1 MAPVPRGRARTL
13 APAEQTDFQPSWP
26 PGLTAQRPLSTLRK
40 PHPEKNNTYF
50 FQHLPESTM
59 TPRQEVWKLVAK
71 GPKGVCILGLRVA
84 ADLSLLLSRAWCRAA
99 LWEVLPNAGAPSR
112 WLCAPCEIH
121 PLHITPTPRTSHSQP
136 PASRSPSCFWSCN
149 FLHFVKSK
157 FWLYLTRPFQL
168 CFF

>member
-1 MAPVPRGRARTL
+1 MMAPVPRGRARTL

-99 LWEVLPNAGAPSR
+99 LWEVLPMLALLPAGFAHPVRST
-112 WLCAPCEIH
+112 LCTSLL
-121 PLHITPTPRTSHSQP
+121 PLVPVILSHQPADLHHVSGAAIFSILLSQN
-136 PASRSPSCFWSCN
+136 SD
-149 FLHFVKSK
+149 
-157 FWLYLTRPFQL
+157 YI
-168 CFF
+168 